1 MVGIK
6 GDAEGRV
13 VADAEAQLLCG
24 GFGVR
29 DRQSVVD
36 GLPLQPEG
44 AGEDKIEGEALGLD
58 RIVRAQFQ
66 LDGVALGVEQGVLQI
81 PCKAVL
87 AALVGLAAMGE
98 GAAGQFARP
107 GERMGA

>member
-1 MVGIK
+1 MAGIK

-13 VADAEAQLLCG
+13 VADAEAQLLRG
-24 GFGVR
+24 GFGVC
-29 DRQSVVD
+29 DRQGVVD

-66 LDGVALGVEQGVLQI
+66 LNGVALCAEQGVLQI
-81 PCKAVL
+81 PRKAVL
-87 AALVGLAAMGE
+87 AALVGL
-98 GAAGQFARP
+98 
-107 GERMGA
+107 